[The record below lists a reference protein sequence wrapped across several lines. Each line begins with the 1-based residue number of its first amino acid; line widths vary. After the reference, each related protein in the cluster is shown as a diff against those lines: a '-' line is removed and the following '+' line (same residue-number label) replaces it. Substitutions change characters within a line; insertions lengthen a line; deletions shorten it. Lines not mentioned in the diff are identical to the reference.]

1 MGNRELPMPGELYR
15 HFKNKLYQIVAIA
28 NHSETGERLVIYQA
42 LYGDFSVY
50 ARPLAM
56 FLSEVDHEKYPE
68 VSQTYRFEKVKPVG
82 VQAGAQEASG
92 NGVQADTQ
100 GASGNSAQA
109 GMQDAMQTS
118 VQGISQNAAQGDKQA
133 LVLSF
138 LDAETYEDKLNIL
151 RGMKK
156 HIDDKMAYDMAV
168 SLDIVL
174 KEEPLEEK
182 IKDLEN
188 CLKTY
193 VRFECSRLR

>member
-42 LYGDFSVY
+42 LYGDFGVY

-56 FLSEVDHEKYPE
+56 FSSEVDHEKYPE
-68 VSQTYRFEKVKPVG
+68 VSQTYRFEKLKTGG
-82 VQAGAQEASG
+82 VQA
-92 NGVQADTQ
+92 NVQR
-100 GASGNSAQA
+100 ASGNSAQVEV
-109 GMQDAMQTS
+109 QDAMQTS
-118 VQGISQNAAQGDKQA
+118 VQGISQNAAQADKQA
-133 LVLSF
+133 LLLSF

-174 KEEPLEEK
+174 KEEPLAEK

>member
-1 MGNRELPMPGELYR
+1 MENRELPRSGDLYR

-42 LYGDFSVY
+42 LYGDFGVY

-56 FLSEVDHEKYPE
+56 FLSEVDHEKYPQ
-68 VSQTYRFEKVKPVG
+68 VTQIYRFEKVEPSG
-82 VQAGAQEASG
+82 TQGALGGSVQAGAQTMTAEA
-92 NGVQADTQ
+92 ADVTG
-100 GASGNSAQA
+100 GAESSMYVKEGAQA
-109 GMQDAMQTS
+109 
-118 VQGISQNAAQGDKQA
+118 DKQA

-174 KEEPLEEK
+174 KEEPLAEK